1 MSGKI
6 ESLLEE
12 ILERMTTLETRVREN
27 GRMIQRLEE
36 AVCDRKTP
44 DERRRQEK
52 ERENFAQTKVE
63 KSESAS
69 QQAVKVA
76 PSVSEKKEEV
86 VFAMKNTGQEA
97 KPATKVAETPSEKKK
112 EEEPVF
118 FNDEDSDLQFD
129 D

>member
-1 MSGKI
+1 
-6 ESLLEE
+6 
-12 ILERMTTLETRVREN
+12 
-27 GRMIQRLEE
+27 MIQRLEE

>member
-52 ERENFAQTKVE
+52 ERETFAPTKVE
-63 KSESAS
+63 KREAVKE
-69 QQAVKVA
+69 QEVKVA
-76 PSVSEKKEEV
+76 PTVSEKKEEA
-86 VFAMKNTGQEA
+86 VFALKNAGQES
-97 KPATKVAETPSEKKK
+97 KPAAKKAETPSEKKK